1 MFFINT
7 KKYNLFLFIL
17 INLLLINS
25 CIANGY
31 GRNKEVKKCK
41 KGSLTFARLTYKLYP
56 DDVQLLDDEKKFNKN
71 QLKLFE
77 NEVNVIN
84 ALNKTENNYIVKLI
98 KSNDKTLSLDEEW
111 ADYDLNSYLNE
122 KLNNYYQLKIELKL
136 KILINVILVIL
147 YMHENGYVH
156 RDIKPENVLV
166 FEDENKNITTKLCDF
181 SFSKKVD
188 DECVFVEI
196 DDLKGTL
203 EYIAPNNVKDF
214 IENKKNKN
222 KNYNFYFADDIY
234 AYGILMYTVL
244 CCEYLCEE
252 SIKEKFQKF
261 YKKNFYKKINFDS
274 KNFDQ
279 AYFDCLVN
287 HDFKPYMLERNDIG
301 AKIYNET
308 LYNLIQKCCCFYW
321 DDRPSAQDVLE
332 ELIKIQE
339 DVKNEIEE
347 LKKSEFSD
355 SSSSSSDYFKLQY
368 SNSDSF

>member
-7 KKYNLFLFIL
+7 KKCNLFLFIL
-17 INLLLINS
+17 INLFLLKTCFAGIL
-25 CIANGY
+25 

-41 KGSLTFARLTYKLYP
+41 KGNLTFARLTYKLCP
-56 DDVQLLDDEKKFNKN
+56 NDVPLLDDEKKFNEN
-71 QLKLFE
+71 QPKLFE

-98 KSNDKTLSLDEEW
+98 KSYDQTLSLDEEW
-111 ADYDLNSYLNE
+111 ADYDIIRFLNE
-122 KLNNYYQLKIELKL
+122 KLEGNNDPIDINIKL
-136 KILINVILVIL
+136 QILIKVISAIL

-156 RDIKPENVLV
+156 RDIKPENVLI
-166 FEDENKNITTKLCDF
+166 FGDDLKLCDF
-181 SFSKKVD
+181 STSKEIKKGQNFVEVD
-188 DECVFVEI
+188 D
-196 DDLKGTL
+196 LNGTL
-203 EYIAPNNVKDF
+203 QYIAPNNVKDF
-214 IENKKNKN
+214 IENKKSKN

-287 HDFKPYMLERNDIG
+287 YDFKPYMLEKKDIG
-301 AKIYNET
+301 EKIYNEN
-308 LYNLIQKCCCFYW
+308 LYDLIQRCCCFDW
-321 DDRPSAQDVLE
+321 DNRPSANDVLE

-339 DVKNEIEE
+339 EVKNEIEE

-355 SSSSSSDYFKLQY
+355 RSSSSSDYFKLQRSY
-368 SNSDSF
+368 SDGF